1 MPANLSR
8 VFSAELEGV
17 QAKIIEIEVDLN
29 VGLHSFTIVGLADKA
44 LSEAKER
51 VNSALKWSGC
61 RPPNRENR
69 KITVNLAPAD
79 IDKSGSQ
86 YDLPIAL
93 AYLVASN
100 QMKEFDSSK
109 TIIAGELGLDGGLRP
124 IRGALNIAS
133 AAAEKGFNTIIL
145 PLQNANEAGLVRDIR
160 VIPSHSLSELI
171 DHFEAKK
178 IISPLPESEPD
189 FQNQESEFD
198 FGDVRGQEAAKR
210 ALIIA
215 AAGGHNILMSGQPGS
230 GKTML
235 AKALNSILPPLSLSE
250 ALEISKV
257 WSAAGMIPENESFIK
272 FRPFRQP
279 HHSTSIAAVIGG
291 GANPRPGEIS
301 LSHRGVL
308 FLDELPEFHRDIL
321 EALRQ
326 PLESGEIT
334 VSRAKSSLNFPC
346 RFQFVAAMNPCPCG
360 FYGDPKHECRCSA
373 NEIFRYQ
380 KKISGP
386 LLDRIDIQIHVPNLK
401 INDLRSGSG
410 AKSDE
415 IKLRVSKCREI
426 QQKRFQ
432 ENNLRLLTN
441 SELSSKQCEELV
453 NCDRGADNMLK
464 KIFDQSE
471 LSGRGYF
478 RMLKVSRTIADLEE
492 SEIVTADHVAE
503 AYQYRLKNAA

>member
-51 VNSALKWSGC
+51 VNSAIKWSGC

-69 KITVNLAPAD
+69 RITVNLAPAD
-79 IDKSGSQ
+79 VDKSGSQ
-86 YDLPIAL
+86 YDLGMAL

-100 QMKEFDSSK
+100 QMKEFDASK
-109 TIIAGELGLDGGLRP
+109 TMIVGELGLDGGLRP
-124 IRGALNIAS
+124 IRGALNIVSTAK
-133 AAAEKGFNTIIL
+133 EKGFDTIIL
-145 PLQNANEAGLVRDIR
+145 PRQNAKEAGLIQDIN
-160 VIPSHSLSELI
+160 VIPVNNLTEII
-171 DHFEAKK
+171 DHLEGKK
-178 IISPLPESEPD
+178 IIPATTNSEPD
-189 FQNQESEFD
+189 FENQKAEFD

-215 AAGGHNILMSGQPGS
+215 ASGDHNLLMSGQPGS

-250 ALEISKV
+250 ALEISKI
-257 WSAAGMIPENESFIK
+257 WSAAGMIPEKESFIK

-279 HHSTSIAAVIGG
+279 HHSASIAAVIGG
-291 GANPRPGEIS
+291 GVNPRPGEIS

-326 PLESGEIT
+326 PLESGEI
-334 VSRAKSSLNFPC
+334 VISRARNSLVFPC

-401 INDLRSGSG
+401 ISDLRSAPSTR
-410 AKSDE
+410 SDE
-415 IKLRVSKCREI
+415 IKIKVSKCREI
-426 QQKRFQ
+426 QQERFKK
-432 ENNLRLLTN
+432 NNLRILTN
-441 SELSSKQCEELV
+441 SELSSKQCEELI
-453 NCDRGADNMLK
+453 NCDRGADNLLK

-492 SEIVTADHVAE
+492 SETVTANHIAE